1 MDESRE
7 NYLAQLTSPE
17 KTRPFSQYN
26 DKYSTIFDYKNIEPE
41 PGTADA
47 WCRRIH

>member
-26 DKYSTIFDYKNIEPE
+26 DKYSTIFDYKNIPE
-41 PGTADA
+41 PGTVDA
-47 WCRRIH
+47 WRRRLH